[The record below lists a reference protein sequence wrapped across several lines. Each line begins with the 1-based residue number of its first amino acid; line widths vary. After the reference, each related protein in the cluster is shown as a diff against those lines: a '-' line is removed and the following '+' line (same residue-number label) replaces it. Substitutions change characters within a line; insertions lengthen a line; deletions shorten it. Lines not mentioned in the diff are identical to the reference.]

1 VKGTPSSQLR
11 SSNSW
16 GCRQHHTH
24 NHTTSGGFTRDKISV
39 SANSVLSYGIQP
51 FKDEVVCDVS
61 PLDVCDVV
69 LGQPY
74 MWKHHVVYESR
85 PRSVIITLGG
95 HLYRIPEVVPTIV
108 PPKQCHKVISHTAKF
123 ILFTVCSKD
132 AQKAT
137 TTTTAST
144 PSIQQK
150 QLQKRKNILF
160 LHLQWCLHNAPS
172 SPETT
177 GWWNRFNPTS
187 NRFVT
192 TFHRPSNTT
201 SPTRHTTHQDSDSE
215 NAFPL
220 FPGNSTQWRPLLPK
234 GED

>member
-1 VKGTPSSQLR
+1 
-11 SSNSW
+11 
-16 GCRQHHTH
+16 
-24 NHTTSGGFTRDKISV
+24 
-39 SANSVLSYGIQP
+39 
-51 FKDEVVCDVS
+51 
-61 PLDVCDVV
+61 
-69 LGQPY
+69 
-74 MWKHHVVYESR
+74 MWKRHVVYESR

-108 PPKQCHKVISHTAKF
+108 PPKQCRKVISHTAKF

-137 TTTTAST
+137 TTTAAST
-144 PSIQQK
+144 PSIQERR
-150 QLQKRKNILF
+150 LQKRKKILF

-177 GWWNRFNPTS
+177 GWWNRFNPAN
-187 NRFVT
+187 NRFMT

-215 NAFPL
+215 NAFPSSL
-220 FPGNSTQWRPLLPK
+220 GTQCNGDHCFLR